1 MKNIIIKVIL
11 VLIAFLFFSFLI
23 IERLILHEGK
33 KKEDKEADYLIVLG
47 ARLYGDIPS
56 PALLER
62 LKTARDYLIDHEEA
76 KVIVSGGK
84 GTDEK
89 IAEAAAMEKYLIE
102 EGIKADRIIVED
114 QSTSTFENIKFSKE
128 KIKEV
133 EKIENI
139 DLLLVTNKFHIFRA
153 KLIAKRLGIKAYGL
167 PAKIPPSIIIPSY
180 IREYFAVIKS
190 FLLDK

>member
-1 MKNIIIKVIL
+1 MIL

-23 IERLILHEGK
+23 IETLILPEGK

-84 GTDEK
+84 GSDEK
-89 IAEAAAMEKYLIE
+89 IAEAVAMEKYLIE
-102 EGIKADRIIVED
+102 EGIKADRIIIED